1 MTDDSNFEKH
11 QDEVEES
18 RRMHIRVF
26 GNEADIPEHVSR
38 GLLEKTAQWV
48 IPALAIVIV
57 LYGVGSMIS
66 SVIEAYKK

>member
-1 MTDDSNFEKH
+1 MTDEKNNPK
-11 QDEVEES
+11 QDDGDEPG
-18 RRMHIRVF
+18 RMHISVL

-66 SVIEAYKK
+66 SVIEAWKK